1 VFYRRLEDK
10 ILHLCTLATTAKNE
24 EAWLVMSE
32 LRLLIRQHVAHLRL
46 VAAGKLSG
54 AREFLERRAAGQT
67 PPEKLQSD

>member
-1 VFYRRLEDK
+1 M
-10 ILHLCTLATTAKNE
+10 LATTAKNE
-24 EAWLVMSE
+24 DAWLVMSE

-67 PPEKLQSD
+67 PSEKLQSD